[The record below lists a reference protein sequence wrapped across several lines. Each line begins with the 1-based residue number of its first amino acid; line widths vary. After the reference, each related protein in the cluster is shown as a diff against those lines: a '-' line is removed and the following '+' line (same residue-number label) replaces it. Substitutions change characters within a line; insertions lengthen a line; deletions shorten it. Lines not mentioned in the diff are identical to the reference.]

1 MVLRAGLPKCL
12 SHELG
17 TLAPDLQIDVQG
29 APRSNATSQRALERR
44 CILLHGPIPSWAV
57 PPVIQS
63 VRTVGGARKA
73 ADFLRRCTA
82 RMQDSVMNEVHAQTQ
97 ARHAHALNRGT
108 SFARAQLPYRQQ
120 HALCKALR
128 PQVQQSRVAL
138 KFVVLRCIN
147 ATGDTLKGQR
157 LHVSRQIFAT
167 DLSSGEA
174 WRMRGVAT
182 LRLCR
187 MLGRPWSSDSLK
199 VITTASHAE
208 PRSATCAGVRGR
220 HTAKPQAW
228 GQTACSASPLS
239 LQSTI
244 AWRGKA
250 ESMGARSP
258 RSVAAARL
266 SWSGMAPP
274 LAWPHARIRK
284 TAHLP
289 RH

>member
-174 WRMRGVAT
+174 WRMCGDAETLQDAWPPLEQRLSESHHDGVSCGAAI
-182 LRLCR
+182 RNMRWCQGAPHR
-187 MLGRPWSSDSLK
+187 Q
-199 VITTASHAE
+199 TASMGPDSVQRESVE
-208 PRSATCAGVRGR
+208 P
-220 HTAKPQAW
+220 AKHH
-228 GQTACSASPLS
+228 
-239 LQSTI
+239 
-244 AWRGKA
+244 RV
-250 ESMGARSP
+250 ARE
-258 RSVAAARL
+258 
-266 SWSGMAPP
+266 G
-274 LAWPHARIRK
+274 
-284 TAHLP
+284 
-289 RH
+289 